1 MSTPGEPPEAGR
13 RSDLG
18 VEVTRELGGA
28 GRLAR
33 GSQTRYSTL
42 KFSSRGVPRDEA
54 QGEDAGPAEA
64 EHADT
69 GAPATPVVADSGAGL
84 AQEEPRPGLLG
95 RMAGLLGLRGR
106 RP

>member
-1 MSTPGEPPEAGR
+1 MSTLDGPPEAGR

-33 GSQTRYSTL
+33 GSETRYSTL
-42 KFSSRGVPRDEA
+42 KFSSRGTPRDEA
-54 QGEDAGPAEA
+54 PGEDAGAAEA
-64 EHADT
+64 ERADT
-69 GAPATPVVADSGAGL
+69 GAPATPQVAEAGPGM